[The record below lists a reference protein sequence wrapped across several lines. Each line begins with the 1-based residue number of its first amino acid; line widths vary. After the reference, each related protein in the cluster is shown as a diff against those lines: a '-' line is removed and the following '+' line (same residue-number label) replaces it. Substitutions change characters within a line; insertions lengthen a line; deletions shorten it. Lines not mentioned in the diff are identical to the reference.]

1 MVAVGRFLSPCA
13 LASNGEPG
21 AACARKNTMTATK
34 NMVGMSRRSRR
45 IVYLSM
51 LAGLFLRKTAYS
63 RVYTA
68 IRPRPFSPPRHRS
81 QTRRVRAGRRG
92 MCRERVLRS
101 PAQVSRV
108 DGPSS
113 AGIDRESSD
122 ERLRREERVRR
133 ASDNERQEQEGP
145 A

>member
-68 IRPRPFSPPRHRS
+68 IRPRPFSRRS
-81 QTRRVRAGRRG
+81 RRDLWQLARAAERRV
-92 MCRERVLRS
+92 CLERVLRP
-101 PAQVSRV
+101 PALVCRI
-108 DGPSS
+108 DGVPR
-113 AGIDRESSD
+113 AGASTD
-122 ERLRREERVRR
+122 E
-133 ASDNERQEQEGP
+133 
-145 A
+145 